1 MLPFF
6 RKIRYRLAQ
15 DNKFLQ
21 YSRYAIGEIVLVV
34 VGILIALQINNWNQ
48 WRQER
53 EVEQTVLE
61 QLKEDYLSNLAQL
74 EQKIEI
80 RNALID
86 AALSILE
93 STDNPEQVIRDSL
106 IADLTVLLID
116 PTFDP
121 IENDL
126 SSAGDLRLITNKEL
140 KHLLSTWTADI
151 IAVREIEQDWSTIVY
166 EQLQSVFSDLGISR
180 DLANHFTND
189 LDLEWQLEKGA
200 NLKKMPI
207 GRARQGASVEE
218 IAQSKE
224 LEGLV
229 SFAITYNSAANLE
242 SETLRKHIKRIIQ
255 LIEGEIEK

>member
-1 MLPFF
+1 MIPFF
-6 RKIRYRLAQ
+6 RKIRKKLAD
-15 DNKFLQ
+15 DNKPLK
-21 YSRYAIGEIVLVV
+21 YLRYAIGEIVLVV
-34 VGILIALQINNWNQ
+34 IGILIALQINNWNQ

-53 EVEQTVLE
+53 EVEKTVLE

-74 EQKIEI
+74 EQKMEI
-80 RNALID
+80 RNALIN

-106 IADLTVLLID
+106 IADLTILLID

-126 SSAGDLRLITNKEL
+126 SSTGDLRLITNKEL

-166 EQLQSVFSDLGISR
+166 EQLQLVFSGLGISR
-180 DLANHFTND
+180 DLANHFIND

-200 NLKKMPI
+200 HLKKMFI
-207 GRARQGASVEE
+207 GSARQGASVEE
-218 IAQSKE
+218 IAKSKE
-224 LEGLV
+224 LESLV
-229 SFAITYNSAANLE
+229 SFAITYNLAANLE
-242 SETLRKHIKRIIQ
+242 SETLRKQIKQIIH

>member
-1 MLPFF
+1 MIRFF
-6 RKIRYRLAQ
+6 RQIRQRMLTE
-15 DNKFLQ
+15 NKVSKYLL
-21 YSRYAIGEIVLVV
+21 YAVGEIFLVV
-34 VGILIALQINNWNQ
+34 IGILIALQIDNWNQ
-48 WRQER
+48 WRKER

-74 EQKIEI
+74 EQKMEI
-80 RNALID
+80 RNALIN

-126 SSAGDLRLITNKEL
+126 SNTGDLRLIMNKEL

-166 EQLQSVFSDLGISR
+166 EQLQTVFSGLGISR
-180 DLANHFTND
+180 DLANHFTNY

-200 NLKKMPI
+200 HLQKMSI
-207 GRARQGASVEE
+207 GRARKGASVEE
-218 IAQSKE
+218 IAQNKE

-242 SETLRKHIKRIIQ
+242 SETLRKHIKQIIH